1 MNRSQIYVF
10 IAFLIPK
17 FEVKTEKHC
26 IFERIKSL
34 RIYTIQEMKKIAVFT
49 SGGDAPGMNA
59 CIRAIVRGAA
69 YHGVEVFGIVRGYN
83 GMIKGDIIPL
93 NSQSV
98 SNIIQRGGTILKS
111 ARSKE
116 FMTAEGRQKAYDK
129 LQELGIE
136 GLVAIGGNGTFT
148 GAEIFYNEF
157 KIPTVG
163 APGTI
168 DNDLYGTDYTIG
180 FDTAVNTAL
189 DAVDKI
195 RDTADSHDRVFFIE
209 VMGRDSGYIAIQCAI
224 AGGAESVMIPENLT
238 SVDEISAILQ
248 KGFDKKKSSSIVIVA
263 EGDEEGNAQIVAKKI
278 KDKMGENLDI
288 RVTTLGHIQ
297 RGGIPTA
304 SDRILA
310 SRLGLGALEGLLR
323 GEKNV
328 MAGVV
333 NNQLIYT
340 PFHDTITKKK
350 PVSEDLIRMVEILS
364 T

>member
-1 MNRSQIYVF
+1 
-10 IAFLIPK
+10 
-17 FEVKTEKHC
+17 
-26 IFERIKSL
+26 
-34 RIYTIQEMKKIAVFT
+34 
-49 SGGDAPGMNA
+49 MNA
-59 CIRAIVRGAA
+59 CIRAIVRGAT
-69 YHGVEVFGIVRGYN
+69 YHGVEVYGIVRGYN

-116 FMTAEGRQKAYDK
+116 FMTSAGRELAYQQLK
-129 LQELGIE
+129 EKGIE

-168 DNDLYGTDYTIG
+168 DNDLFGTDYTIG
-180 FDTAVNTAL
+180 YDTAVNTAL
-189 DAVDKI
+189 DAIDKI

-209 VMGRDSGYIAIQCAI
+209 VMGRDSGYIAIECGI
-224 AGGAESVMIPENLT
+224 AGGAEAVMIPENLT
-238 SVDEISAILQ
+238 PISEIVSILEQ
-248 KGFDKKKSSSIVIVA
+248 GISKAKSSSIVVVA
-263 EGDEEGNAQIVAKKI
+263 EGDEEGNAQIIAKKI
-278 KDKMGENLDI
+278 KESINRDLDI

-304 SDRILA
+304 FDRILA

-364 T
+364 I